1 MPAKSKKQQQAAGVA
16 LAAKRGEKD
25 VSELKGAAKEMYD
38 SMSEKELEDF
48 ASSVKEESVVDD
60 SDILTESQKKE
71 LKKIID
77 TLVEERVQEKNKAF
91 VKKYTQFV
99 AESAASKIQK
109 KLQESVTNKI
119 DRKMKQ
125 ITEEAEKICRSA
137 ILQSGNKVAKMKKVQ
152 EELVNHFKETAPK
165 LVEKLAEEQ
174 AKELASDAIL
184 AIEERDQLK
193 ESFDAIARGMGK
205 AGFVINEDLD
215 KAIEKERNEKRM
227 LRTKLVEAQRNLKIS
242 QLTEGMLPAQ
252 KREVET
258 LLEDCTT
265 PEMVESRFL
274 VVKKK
279 VMDANSVI
287 EEDDTRKNSQEVE
300 AAKKVFNEEQIL
312 GEFLSEVRKAKVI

>member
-1 MPAKSKKQQQAAGVA
+1 
-16 LAAKRGEKD
+16 
-25 VSELKGAAKEMYD
+25 
-38 SMSEKELEDF
+38 MSEKELEDY
-48 ASSVKEESVVDD
+48 ASKVEEESVVDS
-60 SDILTESQKKE
+60 SDVLTESQKKE

-77 TLVEERVQEKNKAF
+77 TLVEERVHEKNKAF

-109 KLQESVTNKI
+109 KLQESLTKKI
-119 DRKMKQ
+119 DNKMKQ
-125 ITEEAEKICRSA
+125 ITEETEKICRSVIMNSA
-137 ILQSGNKVAKMKKVQ
+137 DKVVKMKKTQ
-152 EELVNHFKETAPK
+152 EELVTHFKETAPK

-193 ESFDAIARGMGK
+193 ESFEAITRGMSK

-227 LRTKLVEAQRNLKIS
+227 LRTKLVEAERDLKVA

-265 PEMVESRFL
+265 ADMVESRFL

-279 VMDANSVI
+279 VMENQTTLN
-287 EEDDTRKNSQEVE
+287 EDDTRKNKEEIE
-300 AAKKVFNEEQIL
+300 AAKKVFNEEEIL
-312 GEFLSEVRKAKVI
+312 GDFLSTIRKAKVI